1 MPSQLAKTKN
11 GAGSTI
17 SSSSGRNSGKRLA
30 TKMASIGVVLGCA
43 RSAAAFTGA
52 AIRSSSSSVAA
63 TARFPRTSAAAAAS
77 SAFVEPNRYS
87 HKSLALAGIG
97 GVGINRI
104 GSSLFSTA
112 AAEDTAAPVAA
123 GHDASYDQT
132 NKAAGIIGKYDP
144 EAFESSIYKWW
155 ENEGCFQPDAKRS
168 RVKAEAEDKK
178 PYVLPMPPPN
188 VTGRLH
194 MGHAIFV
201 ALQDVLARFHRMRGR
216 PVLWLPG
223 AFFWCLALRCIC
235 SRYCVNGFVPSSCAF
250 LMRFFFSPT
259 ILSCCVAYNL
269 SIAFRN

>member
-1 MPSQLAKTKN
+1 MPSQLTKTKN

-17 SSSSGRNSGKRLA
+17 SSSSGKRLT
-30 TKMASIGVVLGCA
+30 TKMASIGVVMGCA
-43 RSAAAFTGA
+43 RSATAFTGA

-77 SAFVEPNRYS
+77 SAFVDPNRYN
-87 HKSLALAGIG
+87 HKSLALAGISSI
-97 GVGINRI
+97 GINRI

-123 GHDASYDQT
+123 GHDANYDQT

-223 AFFWCLALRCIC
+223 AFVWCLVLRCNC
-235 SRYCVNGFVPSSCAF
+235 SRYCEWLCSVLVRLFVAVSVSHQAY
-250 LMRFFFSPT
+250 T
-259 ILSCCVAYNL
+259 YILHIMLLCCL
-269 SIAFRN
+269 

>member
-1 MPSQLAKTKN
+1 MPSQLTKTTKN
-11 GAGSTI
+11 GAGN
-17 SSSSGRNSGKRLA
+17 SSSGKRLT

-43 RSAAAFTGA
+43 RSAAAFSGA
-52 AIRSSSSSVAA
+52 AVRSSSSASSVAA
-63 TARFPRTSAAAAAS
+63 ASARFPRTSSAAAAAS
-77 SAFVEPNRYS
+77 SAFVSTNRYGH
-87 HKSLALAGIG
+87 HKSFALAGIG
-97 GVGINRI
+97 NVGINRI
-104 GSSLFSTA
+104 GSCLFSTA
-112 AAEDTAAPVAA
+112 AAEDTAAASAA
-123 GHDASYDQT
+123 TGHDANYDQT

-223 AFFWCLALRCIC
+223 ALLQ
-235 SRYCVNGFVPSSCAF
+235 
-250 LMRFFFSPT
+250 
-259 ILSCCVAYNL
+259 CVAL
-269 SIAFRN
+269 C

>member
-1 MPSQLAKTKN
+1 MPSQLTKTTKN
-11 GAGSTI
+11 GAGN
-17 SSSSGRNSGKRLA
+17 SSSGKRLT

-43 RSAAAFTGA
+43 RSAAAFSGV
-52 AIRSSSSSVAA
+52 AIRSSSSSSVAA
-63 TARFPRTSAAAAAS
+63 ASARFPRTSSAAAAAS
-77 SAFVEPNRYS
+77 TFVSTSRYG
-87 HKSLALAGIG
+87 HQKSFALAGTG
-97 GVGINRI
+97 TVGINRI

-112 AAEDTAAPVAA
+112 AAEDTAAASAA
-123 GHDASYDQT
+123 TGHDVNYDQT

-223 AFFWCLALRCIC
+223 ALFYMSLCVVFWFWR
-235 SRYCVNGFVPSSCAF
+235 R
-250 LMRFFFSPT
+250 T
-259 ILSCCVAYNL
+259 
-269 SIAFRN
+269 